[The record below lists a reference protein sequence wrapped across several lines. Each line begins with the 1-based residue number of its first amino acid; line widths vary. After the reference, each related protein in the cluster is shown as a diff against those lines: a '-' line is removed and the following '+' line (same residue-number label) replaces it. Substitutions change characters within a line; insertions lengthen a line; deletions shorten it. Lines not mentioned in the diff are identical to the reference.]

1 MSQLDINTLAAR
13 SGNVIHLSSHV
24 SGSSVSTGS
33 FGRVEATNV
42 DIDELNNRNLD
53 DYKTVGKETIW
64 VPANAMTPTETDG
77 CSAITAV
84 ETMAYFPIFTSPDLY
99 VLDFPDDANAHAQF
113 SVAFPKSWNLGTIT
127 YQVFWTRGDWT
138 LSTDCVEWGLQGVAF
153 GDNDG
158 IGAGLNTG
166 FPYTTLIQDNSQGMP
181 STGQEWAC
189 LVSAESG
196 DVTIA
201 GSHNNPSTGLAH
213 DQLCYFRVLR
223 NPDGEHGGQSGAD
236 DMSGDARLHG
246 IKLFF
251 TTDTANDD

>member
-1 MSQLDINTLAAR
+1 MGIYVGGTLQVL
-13 SGNVIHLSSHV
+13 GNLLPAGYCANS
-24 SGSSVSTGS
+24 
-33 FGRVEATNV
+33 
-42 DIDELNNRNLD
+42 
-53 DYKTVGKETIW
+53 GKETIW
-64 VPANAMTPTETDG
+64 VPASAMTPTESDG
-77 CSAITAV
+77 CSDIQKD
-84 ETMAYFPIFTSPDLY
+84 EGDAYFPIFTSPDLY
-99 VLDFPDDANAHAQF
+99 VLDFDKGANEHAQF
-113 SVAFPKSWNLGTIT
+113 SVAFPKSWDLGTIT
-127 YQVFWTRGDWT
+127 YQVFWSGDFSW
-138 LSTDCVEWGLQGVAF
+138 DAVEWGLQGMAV
-153 GDNDG
+153 GDGDG
-158 IGAGLNTG
+158 IQKMVGWEG
-166 FPYTTLIQDNSQGMP
+166 FPTATLIQDNAQDWA
-181 STGQEWAC
+181 STGAEWGC